1 MKFLSMQI
9 EVELKVDIVA
19 ENKKAVPIS
28 IETAKHYYVKVDF
41 NER

>member
-1 MKFLSMQI
+1 MQI

-19 ENKKAVPIS
+19 ENKKAVPNI
-28 IETAKHYYVKVDF
+28 IETAKQYYVNVDF